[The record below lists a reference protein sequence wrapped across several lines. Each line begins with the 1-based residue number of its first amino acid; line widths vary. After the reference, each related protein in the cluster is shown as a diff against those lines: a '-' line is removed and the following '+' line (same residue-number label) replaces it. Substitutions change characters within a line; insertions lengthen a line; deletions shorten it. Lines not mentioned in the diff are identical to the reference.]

1 MKCGELD
8 NVESHN
14 DMIQL
19 EEESRRTRRERNKK
33 KHIRKTKMH
42 MMMPSLS
49 LSLSLSL
56 VPRTGAKI
64 LFTVINASYA
74 WVLHHFACFCTQS
87 HHECG
92 DADEAGD
99 DDDAVVVVSSTSRT

>member
-1 MKCGELD
+1 MKRGELD

-19 EEESRRTRRERNKK
+19 EEKSRRTRRELNRKARSKNKNA
-33 KHIRKTKMH
+33 HDDA
-42 MMMPSLS
+42 

>member
-42 MMMPSLS
+42 MMMP
-49 LSLSLSL
+49 SLSLSL

>member
-1 MKCGELD
+1 MKRGELD

-19 EEESRRTRRERNKK
+19 EEKSRRTRRELNRKARSKNKNA
-33 KHIRKTKMH
+33 HDDA
-42 MMMPSLS
+42 LS

-74 WVLHHFACFCTQS
+74 WVLHHFACFCTQFR
-87 HHECG
+87 HECG
-92 DADEAGD
+92 DADEVGD
-99 DDDAVVVVSSTSRT
+99 DDDAVVVVRSTSRT

>member
-1 MKCGELD
+1 MKRGELD

-19 EEESRRTRRERNKK
+19 EEKSRRTRRELNRKARSKNKNA
-33 KHIRKTKMH
+33 HDDA
-42 MMMPSLS
+42 LS

-74 WVLHHFACFCTQS
+74 WVLHHFACFCTQFR
-87 HHECG
+87 HECG

-99 DDDAVVVVSSTSRT
+99 DDDAVVVVRSTSRT

>member
-1 MKCGELD
+1 MKRGELD

-19 EEESRRTRRERNKK
+19 EEKSRRTRRELNRKARSKNKNA
-33 KHIRKTKMH
+33 HDDA
-42 MMMPSLS
+42 

-74 WVLHHFACFCTQS
+74 WVLHHFACFCTQF

-99 DDDAVVVVSSTSRT
+99 DDDAVVVVRSTSRT

>member
-1 MKCGELD
+1 MKRGELD

-19 EEESRRTRRERNKK
+19 EEKSRRTRRELN
-33 KHIRKTKMH
+33 RKTRSKNKNAH
-42 MMMPSLS
+42 DDALS

-74 WVLHHFACFCTQS
+74 WVLHHFACFCTQF

-99 DDDAVVVVSSTSRT
+99 DDDAVVVVRSTSRT

>member
-33 KHIRKTKMH
+33 KAHSKNKNAH
-42 MMMPSLS
+42 DDALS

-87 HHECG
+87 RHECG

>member
-1 MKCGELD
+1 MKRGELD

-19 EEESRRTRRERNKK
+19 EEKSRRTRRELN
-33 KHIRKTKMH
+33 RKTRSKNKNAH
-42 MMMPSLS
+42 DDALS

>member
-1 MKCGELD
+1 MKRGELD

-19 EEESRRTRRERNKK
+19 EEKSRRTRRELN
-33 KHIRKTKMH
+33 RKTRSKNKNAH
-42 MMMPSLS
+42 DDALS

-74 WVLHHFACFCTQS
+74 WVLHHFACFCTQFR
-87 HHECG
+87 HECG

-99 DDDAVVVVSSTSRT
+99 DDDAVVVVRSTSRT

>member
-1 MKCGELD
+1 MSEIKKAH
-8 NVESHN
+8 SK
-14 DMIQL
+14 
-19 EEESRRTRRERNKK
+19 NKNA
-33 KHIRKTKMH
+33 HDA
-42 MMMPSLS
+42 
-49 LSLSLSL
+49 LSLSL

-87 HHECG
+87 RHECG